1 MSIWKDVYLSYDIK
15 EWQTKKITH
24 LLTWL
29 KLKTLTASDAGEDA
43 EQQELSFI
51 AFVQMVHPLW
61 KTVCFFT
68 KLNTLLPYHSVI
80 TYPGF

>member
-1 MSIWKDVYLSYDIK
+1 MGKRSNRYFIKEDIQMANEHIKRCLPSYDIK

-43 EQQELSFI
+43 EQQELSSI
-51 AFVQMVHPLW
+51 AFVQMVHPL
-61 KTVCFFT
+61 
-68 KLNTLLPYHSVI
+68 
-80 TYPGF
+80 